1 MSRMGILCA
10 ALAVGTL
17 IGWSGNAVAQ
27 RPYSNS
33 SYRPRRPTL
42 SPYLQLFRTDP
53 GQILPSYQ
61 NFVQPRIETRDFRQ
75 QQERDVQN
83 LQSGLN
89 QVQHAGQ
96 LQHTSG
102 TIQSGI
108 GSTFQT
114 HSQYFRSHS
123 SNFRT
128 HRTQAPGGAARR
140 GR

>member
-1 MSRMGILCA
+1 MTRMGMLCA

-17 IGWSGNAVAQ
+17 IGWPGDAVAQ
-27 RPYSNS
+27 RPNSNS
-33 SYRPRRPTL
+33 SYRPSRPTL
-42 SPYLQLFRTDP
+42 SPYLQLFRRDP

-61 NFVQPRIETRDFRQ
+61 NFVQPQFEARDFRR
-75 QQERDVQN
+75 QQERNVQN
-83 LQSGLN
+83 LQRGLN
-89 QVQHAGQ
+89 QVQQTGQ
-96 LQHTSG
+96 LEHTSG